1 MTPEQ
6 FIVFTAS
13 PGESLFQEEGVGG
26 ATLEATQGATTD
38 NQPQPEPSQY
48 HKTQTTTLVLML
60 ETEEEPLIGG
70 SENLREE
77 GSEQPSSNKEE
88 ETTVDKGEGQGSDE
102 FFDFERASRS
112 SDRGE

>member
-60 ETEEEPLIGG
+60 VARKIWKAMMKML
-70 SENLREE
+70 LML
-77 GSEQPSSNKEE
+77 
-88 ETTVDKGEGQGSDE
+88 
-102 FFDFERASRS
+102 
-112 SDRGE
+112 